1 VSKLSLLAVSL
12 FLTSLDL
19 LAFQPV
25 RRVMNR
31 AELPVPADPYELVA
45 GAIQVP
51 TLPADRDAA
60 LSLLRR
66 AADNAIS
73 HQPAMNPFDFKVTFV
88 ASGKLNYTGQ
98 GELTETWKSG
108 QNWRVTEQIGD
119 YSLIR
124 LGYSGKI
131 ADEHPVNL
139 IPMRAQMLRNE
150 VMWRASN
157 TINSAGTSFIRT
169 AASQWNGKPVT
180 CILLSHASPVAAQ
193 APSRLWEETE
203 YCIANDTG
211 LLQIHSAA
219 PGTYTVLGYTKNV
232 NFHGKSLPDH
242 FSTFVAG
249 VQVLDAELAVADLPV
264 NSATLLAE
272 PTAMATTG
280 RPAMALSEGMVTAL
294 NIPGASTAEL
304 MIHAELDADGNITDA
319 ELSAASDPKL
329 ASSALDAV
337 KQMKLGRTGQSQ
349 AYVHVRYTPQ

>member
-1 VSKLSLLAVSL
+1 
-12 FLTSLDL
+12 
-19 LAFQPV
+19 
-25 RRVMNR
+25 MNR
-31 AELPVPADPYELVA
+31 ADLPIPADPYELVTST
-45 GAIQVP
+45 IQVP

-73 HQPAMNPFDFKVTFV
+73 HQPTMNPFDFKVTFV

-124 LGYSGKI
+124 LGYSGKA

-150 VMWRASN
+150 VMWRTSN
-157 TINSAGTSFIRT
+157 AINSAGTSFIRT
-169 AASQWNGKPVT
+169 AVAQWNGKPVT
-180 CILLSHASPVAAQ
+180 CILLSHASAAAAQ
-193 APSRLWEETE
+193 AQSRLWEETE

-211 LLQIHSAA
+211 LIQLHSAA
-219 PGTYTVLGYTKNV
+219 PGTYTVFVYTKNV

-242 FSTFVAG
+242 LSTFVAG
-249 VQVLDAELAVADLPV
+249 VQVIDADLTITDL
-264 NSATLLAE
+264 SAD
-272 PTAMATTG
+272 PPATTATG
-280 RPAMALSEGMVTAL
+280 RSAIALSDAMVMPL
-294 NIPGASTAEL
+294 NIPGPSNADI
-304 MIHAELDADGNITDA
+304 MIHAELDADGNVTDA
-319 ELSAASDPKL
+319 EVSAASDPKL

-349 AYVHVRYTPQ
+349 AYIHVRYTPQ